1 MEEESWGVREGP
13 GLALAP
19 GQAPSPPAPHIS
31 GRGDRATV
39 STLVVPWWYPGGGR
53 ALAGANRNGVS
64 FKVGVRTGS
73 VFFKVGAQLRTLPPA
88 GVPLAPP
95 ARPPTPSTA
104 GGRPGGPSC
113 PRQFAPE
120 RLCYDIRLY

>member
-13 GLALAP
+13 GLALAT
-19 GQAPSPPAPHIS
+19 GQAPSPPSPQPTNPAHFRERRQ
-31 GRGDRATV
+31 GHGE
-39 STLVVPWWYPGGGR
+39 YPGGGR

-95 ARPPTPSTA
+95 RPAPRPSTA

-113 PRQFAPE
+113 PRRFAPE